1 MPTLFFCPGCR
12 KQVNVPE
19 QLLGQLVKCP
29 TCNTQFIARQEPEPA
44 EARPANEPSP
54 GRRSQ
59 SDEKFCH
66 ECGAPIR
73 ARAIVCPK
81 CGVQQPG
88 GEFYAAGVE
97 PPVPSTNR
105 VAAGVFGIL
114 LGAFGIHKFILGMPI
129 AGLIMLLVTVLTCG
143 FGGILMHL
151 IGLIEG
157 ILYLSKS
164 DWEFYQ
170 TYVIEKRSWF

>member
-1 MPTLFFCPGCR
+1 VSTLFICPGCR
-12 KQVNVPE
+12 KPIQVPDTF
-19 QLLGQLVKCP
+19 LGQVVKCA
-29 TCNTQFIARQEPEPA
+29 TCDTRFSARREQEPPEAVPADEPA
-44 EARPANEPSP
+44 
-54 GRRSQ
+54 GRRKR

-73 ARAIVCPK
+73 ARAVVCPK
-81 CGVQQPG
+81 CGVHQPG
-88 GEFYAAGVE
+88 GEFYA
-97 PPVPSTNR
+97 PVDHGPAPSTNR

-129 AGLIMLLVTVLTCG
+129 AGIVMLLVTILTCG
-143 FGGILMHL
+143 WGGIFMGL

-164 DWEFYQ
+164 DREFYQ
-170 TYVIEKRSWF
+170 AYVIEKRSWF